1 LTDHWLRGCNPQ
13 RPPASGPGSRGTLK
27 RQQIPEYYAYGAL
40 NLDPPETSQGIFR
53 GCPGVSSLAFGRP
66 RAKHNC
72 RSLPGSDQLVC
83 GRVDNFTDALPD
95 EVFYALCFL
104 MDGAHTRLKNE
115 LRADRTYATAA
126 RCFLELIEDKKRRF
140 SASDERQR
148 SG

>member
-1 LTDHWLRGCNPQ
+1 MAPSISIPPRLAKEFFEAVREYLRWHLGDPE
-13 RPPASGPGSRGTLK
+13 PSITSIATWSGS
-27 RQQIPEYYAYGAL
+27 AL
-40 NLDPPETSQGIFR
+40 Y
-53 GCPGVSSLAFGRP
+53 V
-66 RAKHNC
+66 
-72 RSLPGSDQLVC
+72 

-115 LRADRTYATAA
+115 LRGDRTYATAA

>member
-1 LTDHWLRGCNPQ
+1 MPMAPSISIPPRLAKEFFEAVREYLRWHLGD
-13 RPPASGPGSRGTLK
+13 
-27 RQQIPEYYAYGAL
+27 PEPSMTVDRYL
-40 NLDPPETSQGIFR
+40 VRISF
-53 GCPGVSSLAFGRP
+53 
-66 RAKHNC
+66 
-72 RSLPGSDQLVC
+72 VC

-140 SASDERQR
+140 LASDERQR